1 MSLGV
6 DRIIA
11 MIVEVLVV
19 EVLVVEVLV
28 LAVMVLR
35 KEGVIERARAC
46 SHMKGSVRSH
56 AGASPE

>member
-35 KEGVIERARAC
+35 KEGVIERARAR
-46 SHMKGSVRSH
+46 VRT
-56 AGASPE
+56 